1 VSTKTPEENES
12 DMEAGMTTAER
23 RRRRRR
29 GGGLRVPS
37 DNVPRR
43 ISSPTVEDPSVAI
56 AYNAGNGETPRAVPD
71 PVAPEAVTTL
81 IDPPTEHVIEEIS
94 FESKTREMSAVDL
107 EELGLDAESRPLE
120 PRTVSA
126 EIPIF
131 HSTVVVDA
139 DVYTEADAPSLA
151 PDDAGGSSAA
161 SPRPASR
168 PAIQPPQHPA
178 VHPQAHPIIPSA
190 AGTPPPVPTGNSAR
204 SALAPAASSP
214 SPFAPQAPSAFGT
227 APGHPPPP
235 THVASPL
242 GSGPSGLSGATGQ
255 GGSAPANSSS
265 SAAGLTFSSLAAA
278 GASSAA
284 ISPPSSPAISPP
296 AASSGA
302 SPALGSPVSPHAAA
316 SLAPSSGVPTPVSSG
331 VSAAVSA
338 PVSAPV
344 FSPLAVASAVT
355 VPLSMPVAPVLPHA
369 AEGARDGHAN
379 GAHVEE
385 PPPPPRAAK
394 GRAQTLALSEDD
406 LEELLEENR
415 LESRPDLR
423 LDSRIIERVQ
433 ARAERP
439 ASTNDEIGELDVE
452 VEMDSSAVPAA
463 LDDSASWKSG
473 RVATPAERRSDR
485 AIGAEPA
492 SDRPT
497 ERSGELGG
505 AFEPE
510 QRRERVVTPLGVPV
524 TGASTAPAGSSA
536 GAAAPS
542 ASPGAASV
550 GPLEGGRAK
559 PSSIPPPT
567 PGPAALAVPPAPPAP
582 VQAAAASQV
591 AQAAPHS
598 APPAHPAAPPPP
610 PHVTPA
616 TSSPAIHPPGA
627 AGSGA
632 PGRATPPPSP
642 TKPPPAPP
650 KKAPDKRA
658 AAAAAGQPEADKKSR
673 SKQWFSDVFDE
684 DYLRTL
690 PFLTPQ
696 ATQAEAELVAA
707 SLGTSP
713 GAKLLD
719 VGCGYGRHAMELAA
733 RGYHVVGLDLSTPL
747 LVRGGEEAHRRG
759 LTINF
764 IRGDMRE
771 LDFDGQF
778 DGAYCLFSTFGYF
791 DDETNKKTAG
801 NIARALRPGGKCVF
815 EILNRDYVIADLPTR
830 VWWEGDGCVVLE
842 EVDFNYFSSRIC
854 VNRSVVFDDGRQ
866 LEQEISI
873 RAYSLHE
880 VGKLML
886 AAGFRVLEVSG
897 SYQTRGRFFGNQ
909 SRHII
914 VVAERAG

>member
-1 VSTKTPEENES
+1 MSTKTPEENES

-43 ISSPTVEDPSVAI
+43 ISSPAVAPMSEDPSVAI
-56 AYNAGNGETPRAVPD
+56 AMAYTGGNGAEAPALASD
-71 PVAPEAVTTL
+71 PIAPEPISTL
-81 IDPPTEHVIEEIS
+81 IDPPGEEVIEEIS

-107 EELGLDAESRPLE
+107 EELGLDGEGPVQA
-120 PRTVSA
+120 RTVST
-126 EIPIF
+126 EIPITY
-131 HSTVVVDA
+131 STVLVDEEM
-139 DVYTEADAPSLA
+139 YTEQT
-151 PDDAGGSSAA
+151 
-161 SPRPASR
+161 PAL
-168 PAIQPPQHPA
+168 
-178 VHPQAHPIIPSA
+178 SA
-190 AGTPPPVPTGNSAR
+190 AGAAPTAGHGAPSIAPPANASITGQMGALIGGSPAAAVPPVTPPATPPPIPAAAHHASHHAPRV
-204 SALAPAASSP
+204 ALTPAASSP
-214 SPFAPQAPSAFGT
+214 AISLPPTAPPPVSTSFAAPQAPSAFGT

-235 THVASPL
+235 ASGFAASASP
-242 GSGPSGLSGATGQ
+242 P
-255 GGSAPANSSS
+255 APAAPIAPFTPISS
-265 SAAGLTFSSLAAA
+265 SAA
-278 GASSAA
+278 
-284 ISPPSSPAISPP
+284 PP
-296 AASSGA
+296 AASAGA
-302 SPALGSPVSPHAAA
+302 PSPAAPSVASSVTPSVAPPQAPFTVVSSMPSAGVAPPAAAA
-316 SLAPSSGVPTPVSSG
+316 SPPSATSSATSSATTASVTTSGTGIPIAIAPSP
-331 VSAAVSA
+331 SA
-338 PVSAPV
+338 PVSLSIAPPASSV
-344 FSPLAVASAVT
+344 ATPAAPASA
-355 VPLSMPVAPVLPHA
+355 
-369 AEGARDGHAN
+369 EGHAPSAAPAA
-379 GAHVEE
+379 GHEA
-385 PPPPPRAAK
+385 PPPPRVAK

-406 LEELLEENR
+406 LEEFLEENR
-415 LESRPDLR
+415 IDLR
-423 LDSRIIERVQ
+423 GDRGDRGDRQQSSSEEL
-433 ARAERP
+433 
-439 ASTNDEIGELDVE
+439 GELDVE
-452 VEMDSSAVPAA
+452 MEVDSAAVVAAGAEERAPAA
-463 LDDSASWKSG
+463 APE
-473 RVATPAERRSDR
+473 RVGEAGLGAAERAADRPSDR
-485 AIGAEPA
+485 QLGA
-492 SDRPT
+492 DRPT
-497 ERSGELGG
+497 ERSGEIGLDPG
-505 AFEPE
+505 E
-510 QRRERVVTPLGVPV
+510 RRERILTPHGVPTV
-524 TGASTAPAGSSA
+524 QVAELGRTKSASVPPPMPAAPPAATTSPGAVAAGAPAVSSPSIA
-536 GAAAPS
+536 PPPASPPGAAAGP
-542 ASPGAASV
+542 AAQ
-550 GPLEGGRAK
+550 PRTA
-559 PSSIPPPT
+559 PPPPT
-567 PGPAALAVPPAPPAP
+567 P
-582 VQAAAASQV
+582 S
-591 AQAAPHS
+591 
-598 APPAHPAAPPPP
+598 
-610 PHVTPA
+610 
-616 TSSPAIHPPGA
+616 
-627 AGSGA
+627 
-632 PGRATPPPSP
+632 
-642 TKPPPAPP
+642 KPPPAPP

-658 AAAAAGQPEADKKSR
+658 AAVAAASTGGDDKKPR
-673 SKQWFSDVFDE
+673 SKAWFAEVFDE

-707 SLGTSP
+707 SLGVSP

-914 VVAERAG
+914 VVAERTG